1 MEKIHDI
8 IGEIIAHD
16 NMSTS
21 FDYVIRDLPYGKER
35 LRKQKEKIIAKLS
48 AKISKGSFRVTKY
61 RELHVEDGPKERDV
75 QAPPVIKRIGCHAI
89 MAVFEKY
96 AYQTTIET
104 TAASIKG
111 RGMHWLH
118 HIVEDDV
125 KQCPQNLYYYKCDI
139 VKFYDTIDQDL
150 MYSCLERYTD
160 DEIILKI
167 FDNFVRLMPKG
178 ISKGLRSSQCFANIL
193 LNDIDHHF
201 KDELQVRYYY
211 RYCDDIVMLSPSK
224 KQLWEWRDILH
235 EKIHELKLE
244 IKNNEAVRPLSDGLD
259 FLGFVQFQTH
269 SLLRKRIKQ
278 KAARHLAKIKSRRRR
293 QEIIG
298 SFKGMACHAD
308 CKNLFYKLTHQNMKK
323 FSEMGV
329 VYTPEDGKKRFPGK
343 TVRLSAIVNKPIEVH
358 DYEKDI
364 KTANG
369 DDRYLV
375 SFRDTLTGEWGK
387 FFTASAEMKQILDK
401 ISDVEEGYPFETVIE
416 SEVFDGNKMKY
427 RFT

>member
-1 MEKIHDI
+1 MEKIDNLI
-8 IGEIIAHD
+8 PEIIEYE
-16 NMSTS
+16 NMSKS

-35 LRKQKEKIIAKLS
+35 LRQRKAEIIALLS
-48 AKISKGSFRVTKY
+48 AQISDGTFRVTRF
-61 RELHVEDGPKERDV
+61 RELHVKDGPKERDV
-75 QAPPVIKRIGCHAI
+75 QAPPVIERIGCHAI

-118 HIVEDDV
+118 HIIEEDV
-125 KQCPQNLYYYKCDI
+125 KECPQNLYYYKCDI
-139 VKFYDTIDQDL
+139 VHFYDTIDQDL

-160 DEIILKI
+160 DKIILKI
-167 FDNFVRLMPKG
+167 FDNFVRLMPQG

-193 LNDIDHHF
+193 LSDIDHYF

-224 KQLWEWRDILH
+224 KQLWKWRDILH
-235 EKIHELKLE
+235 AKVHELKLE
-244 IKNNEAVRPLSDGLD
+244 IKTNEAVRPLADGLD
-259 FLGFVQFQTH
+259 YLGFVQFQTH